1 MDLSKLTITSILEGY
16 KTKKFS
22 VSEIVNAYLEQIEKL
37 NPTLNAFITID
48 GETCILL
55 GVTRESGSGNSFI
68 LEYYSNGT
76 KQTKCVRTID

>member
-1 MDLSKLTITSILEGY
+1 MKSVSPGSTITREPQFTKFQLFSILA
-16 KTKKFS
+16 TKGS
-22 VSEIVNAYLEQIEKL
+22 
-37 NPTLNAFITID
+37 AFITID